1 MFNGWFRTLLDIVDL
16 HYPQS
21 GLAGAETVAMHRA
34 RALDCKGAD
43 PTSGRQGQVHMLDYS
58 VARENMIE
66 SQVRPNGITD
76 RRLIDAMAAV
86 PREQFV
92 PAHLKPL
99 AYMDEDITLVAGEGN
114 SRRYLLEPMAYARMV
129 QAARIAPGD
138 LVLDIGAGS
147 GYSSAVLSHL
157 AQMVVAVESDE
168 GLANAANEN
177 LLRLEIANVALVEA
191 PLKTGYASEGPYN
204 AIIINGRVEE
214 VPSTLLD
221 QLADGGRLV
230 AVVGATDMAR
240 ARVFTRSGN
249 QIAERDV
256 FDASIPALAEFD
268 RPNPGFIF

>member
-1 MFNGWFRTLLDIVDL
+1 
-16 HYPQS
+16 
-21 GLAGAETVAMHRA
+21 
-34 RALDCKGAD
+34 
-43 PTSGRQGQVHMLDYS
+43 MLDYS

-129 QAARIAPGD
+129 QAVRIAPGD
-138 LVLDIGAGS
+138 LVLDIGPGS

-168 GLANAANEN
+168 GLAKAANEN

-221 QLADGGRLV
+221 QLVDGGRLV

>member
-1 MFNGWFRTLLDIVDL
+1 
-16 HYPQS
+16 
-21 GLAGAETVAMHRA
+21 
-34 RALDCKGAD
+34 
-43 PTSGRQGQVHMLDYS
+43 MLDYT

-99 AYMDEDITLVAGEGN
+99 AYMDEDIALVAGEGN

-129 QAARIAPGD
+129 QAARISADD

-147 GYSSAVLSHL
+147 GYSAAVLSHL
-157 AQMVVAVESDE
+157 AQMVVAVESDA
-168 GLANAANEN
+168 GLAKAANEN
-177 LLRLEIANVALVEA
+177 LLRLEVSNVALVEA
-191 PLKTGYASEGPYN
+191 PLKAGYASEGPYN

-214 VPSTLLD
+214 VPEMLLD

-240 ARVFTRSGN
+240 ARVYTRSGN
-249 QIAERDV
+249 QIADRDV

-268 RPNPGFIF
+268 RPQQGFTF

>member
-1 MFNGWFRTLLDIVDL
+1 
-16 HYPQS
+16 
-21 GLAGAETVAMHRA
+21 
-34 RALDCKGAD
+34 
-43 PTSGRQGQVHMLDYS
+43 MLDYS

-99 AYMDEDITLVAGEGN
+99 AYMDEDIALAGGEAG

-129 QAARIAPGD
+129 QAARIDPGD
-138 LVLDIGAGS
+138 LVLDIGTGS
-147 GYSSAVLSHL
+147 GYSAAVLSHL
-157 AQMVVAVESDE
+157 AQMVVAVESDA
-168 GLANAANEN
+168 GLAKVANEN
-177 LLRLEIANVALVEA
+177 LLRLEVANVALVEA
-191 PLKTGYASEGPYN
+191 PLKAGYAAEGPYD

-214 VPSTLLD
+214 VPGTLLD

-230 AVVGATDMAR
+230 AVVGATEVAR

-256 FDASIPALAEFD
+256 FDASIPALSEFD
-268 RPNPGFIF
+268 RPQQGFTF

>member
-1 MFNGWFRTLLDIVDL
+1 
-16 HYPQS
+16 
-21 GLAGAETVAMHRA
+21 
-34 RALDCKGAD
+34 
-43 PTSGRQGQVHMLDYS
+43 MLDYT

-99 AYMDEDITLVAGEGN
+99 AYMDEDIALVAGEGN

-129 QAARIAPGD
+129 QAARISADD

-147 GYSSAVLSHL
+147 GYSAAVLSHL
-157 AQMVVAVESDE
+157 AQMVVAVESDA
-168 GLANAANEN
+168 GLAKAANEN
-177 LLRLEIANVALVEA
+177 LLRLEVSNVALVEA
-191 PLKTGYASEGPYN
+191 PLKAGYAAEGPYN

-214 VPSTLLD
+214 VPEMLLD

-240 ARVFTRSGN
+240 ARVYTRSGN
-249 QIAERDV
+249 QIADRDV

-268 RPNPGFIF
+268 RPQQGFTF

>member
-1 MFNGWFRTLLDIVDL
+1 
-16 HYPQS
+16 
-21 GLAGAETVAMHRA
+21 
-34 RALDCKGAD
+34 
-43 PTSGRQGQVHMLDYS
+43 MLDYT

-99 AYMDEDITLVAGEGN
+99 AYMDEDIALVAGEGN

-129 QAARIAPGD
+129 QAARISPED

-147 GYSSAVLSHL
+147 GYSAAVLSHL
-157 AQMVVAVESDE
+157 AQMVVAVESDA
-168 GLANAANEN
+168 GLAKAANEN
-177 LLRLEIANVALVEA
+177 LLRLEVSNVALVEA
-191 PLKTGYASEGPYN
+191 PLKAGYASEGPYN

-214 VPSTLLD
+214 VPEMLLD

-240 ARVFTRSGN
+240 ARVYTRSGN
-249 QIAERDV
+249 QIADRDV

>member
-1 MFNGWFRTLLDIVDL
+1 
-16 HYPQS
+16 
-21 GLAGAETVAMHRA
+21 
-34 RALDCKGAD
+34 
-43 PTSGRQGQVHMLDYS
+43 MLDYT

-99 AYMDEDITLVAGEGN
+99 AYMDEDIALVAGEGN

-129 QAARIAPGD
+129 QAARISADD

-147 GYSSAVLSHL
+147 GYSAAVLSHL
-157 AQMVVAVESDE
+157 AQMVVAVESDA
-168 GLANAANEN
+168 GLAKAANEN
-177 LLRLEIANVALVEA
+177 LLRLEVSNVALVEA
-191 PLKTGYASEGPYN
+191 PLKTGYAAEAPYN

-214 VPSTLLD
+214 VPEMLLD

-240 ARVFTRSGN
+240 ARVYTRSGN
-249 QIAERDV
+249 QIADRDV

-268 RPNPGFIF
+268 RPQQGFIF

>member
-1 MFNGWFRTLLDIVDL
+1 
-16 HYPQS
+16 
-21 GLAGAETVAMHRA
+21 
-34 RALDCKGAD
+34 
-43 PTSGRQGQVHMLDYS
+43 MLDYS

-168 GLANAANEN
+168 GLAKAANEN
-177 LLRLEIANVALVEA
+177 LLRLEVANVALVEA
-191 PLKTGYASEGPYN
+191 LLKTGYASEGPYN

-214 VPSTLLD
+214 VPATLLD

-230 AVVGATDMAR
+230 AVVGATDVAR

-268 RPNPGFIF
+268 RPNPGFTF

>member
-1 MFNGWFRTLLDIVDL
+1 
-16 HYPQS
+16 
-21 GLAGAETVAMHRA
+21 
-34 RALDCKGAD
+34 
-43 PTSGRQGQVHMLDYS
+43 MLDYN

-99 AYMDEDITLVAGEGN
+99 AYMDEDIALVAGEGN

-129 QAARIAPGD
+129 QAARISPED

-147 GYSSAVLSHL
+147 GYSAAVLSHL
-157 AQMVVAVESDE
+157 AQMVVAVESDA
-168 GLANAANEN
+168 GLAKAANEN
-177 LLRLEIANVALVEA
+177 LLRLEVSNVALVEA
-191 PLKTGYASEGPYN
+191 PLKAGYASEGPYN

-214 VPSTLLD
+214 VPEMLLD

-240 ARVFTRSGN
+240 ARVYTCSGN
-249 QIAERDV
+249 QIADRDV

>member
-1 MFNGWFRTLLDIVDL
+1 
-16 HYPQS
+16 
-21 GLAGAETVAMHRA
+21 
-34 RALDCKGAD
+34 
-43 PTSGRQGQVHMLDYS
+43 MLDYT

-99 AYMDEDITLVAGEGN
+99 AYMDEDIALVAGEGN

-129 QAARIAPGD
+129 QAAQISAGD

-147 GYSSAVLSHL
+147 GYSAAVLSHL
-157 AQMVVAVESDE
+157 AQMVVAVESDA
-168 GLANAANEN
+168 GLAKAANEN
-177 LLRLEIANVALVEA
+177 LLRLEVSNVALVEA
-191 PLKTGYASEGPYN
+191 PLKAGYASEGPYN

-214 VPSTLLD
+214 VPEMLLD

-240 ARVFTRSGN
+240 ARVYTRSGN
-249 QIAERDV
+249 QIADRDV